1 MAENVV
7 LRDITYDIST
17 SYLDYAMDVI
27 IDRALPDV
35 RDGCKPVHR
44 RILWSM
50 LETGNT
56 HKNAYRKSARTVG
69 DVLGKYHPHG
79 DSSVYDAMVRM
90 AQDFS
95 LRYPFVD
102 GHGNFG
108 SVDGDPPAAM
118 RYTEARMS
126 TLSEVMMEDIDKNT
140 VDMKKNYDETLE
152 EPKVLPSR
160 IPNLLVN
167 GTEGIAVG
175 FASKIPPHNL
185 TEVCEGVIA
194 KIDDPSLDSV
204 GLMKY
209 IKGPDFPLG
218 GTIQGTSGIINMYT
232 TGQGCITVRSN
243 YTVEDVKGGK
253 QQIVFTT
260 VPYQVVKEN
269 IIKSIDALV
278 KDKVIDDI
286 ADIRDESSQKDGIRI
301 VVELTKKANM
311 AKIIRKLYKH
321 TKLQDNFNANM
332 YALYPKNGHLVPKLF
347 TLSEM
352 VDQFVK
358 HRQEVI
364 TRKYEFLLNKAKNRL
379 HIVEGILKAID
390 IMDDIVTTIRAS
402 KTQAEASEA
411 LRTKFDFTE
420 PQTKAI
426 LAYRLNQLVGLE
438 IEKFKNEKE
447 ELLKDIASY
456 TKILSSEKT
465 ILEEVKRDCK
475 DIINKFGDD
484 RITLINEKV
493 EKEEDDDEETRLA
506 EIEDKEMVITI
517 TNTGYIKNVPLE
529 TYSAQSRGGK
539 GVKGVHKTEI
549 DVIKQLINANKR
561 DILLCLGSNGRL
573 YKLPV
578 SELEEVSRTSR
589 GQYLNNLIE
598 AESDVDIVSVVSIKY
613 SKNPEGFMLFFS
625 NNGGVKKIDIKDL
638 ITSRRSIL
646 ALKIKDED
654 SIVNACYTES
664 PSGLAFVATNDGKL
678 LKFDYGKLSAKG
690 RVASTQRCIKLR
702 DGDYVVN
709 ADIVNENSSL
719 LTVTNT
725 GMAKR
730 TLAKNYSTY
739 GLGSQ
744 GATNYKTTPSIHVAS
759 VINIT
764 DEDDILVACDNG
776 KLIRVHANS
785 INDIGRVSKGVR
797 LVKLEGDEQVT
808 VVNCVVRETEEE
820 KDEEVT
826 E

>member
-7 LRDITYDIST
+7 VRDITFDIST

-50 LETGNT
+50 LETNNT
-56 HKNAYRKSARTVG
+56 SKNAYRKSARTVG

-126 TLSEVMMEDIDKNT
+126 KLAEVMMEDIDKNT
-140 VDMKKNYDETLE
+140 VDMKKNYDETME

-167 GTEGIAVG
+167 GTDGIAVG
-175 FASKIPPHNL
+175 FASKMPPHNL
-185 TEVCEGVIA
+185 TEVCDGVIA

-218 GTIQGTSGIINMYT
+218 GTIQGVDGIIGMYT

-260 VPYQVVKEN
+260 VPYQVIKED
-269 IIKSIDALV
+269 ILKSIDNLV
-278 KDKVIDDI
+278 KDKIIENI
-286 ADIRDESSQKDGIRI
+286 ADVRDESSQKDGIRI
-301 VVELTKKANM
+301 VVELTRNANM

-321 TKLQDNFNANM
+321 TKLQNNFNANM
-332 YALYPKNGHLVPKLF
+332 YALYPKHGKLVPKLF
-347 TLSEM
+347 TLSGIIE
-352 VDQFVK
+352 QFIA
-358 HRQEVI
+358 HRKEVI
-364 TRKYEFLLNKAKNRL
+364 TRKYNYLLNKAKARL

-390 IMDDIVTTIRAS
+390 VMDDVVATIRSS
-402 KTQAEASEA
+402 KTQDEANEK
-411 LRTKFDFTE
+411 LRKKFEFTE
-420 PQTKAI
+420 LQAKAI

-438 IEKFKNEKE
+438 IEKFKNEKV
-447 ELLKDIASY
+447 ELEKSIENY
-456 TKILSSEKT
+456 TKILSSDKT
-465 ILEEVKRDCK
+465 ILNEVKK
-475 DIINKFGDD
+475 DIKEISNKYGDD
-484 RITLINEKV
+484 RVTLINEKV
-493 EKEEDDDEETRLA
+493 EKEADDDDEARLA
-506 EIEDKEMVITI
+506 DVEDKEMVITI

-539 GVKGVHKTEI
+539 GVKGVHKTEV
-549 DVIKQLINANKR
+549 DVINQLINANKR
-561 DILLCLGSNGRL
+561 DTLLCLGSNGRL

-578 SELEEVSRTSR
+578 SELEEASRTSR

-598 AESDVDIVSVVSIKY
+598 AESDVEIVSVVAIKY
-613 SKNPEGFMLFFS
+613 AKEPEGFMLFFTH
-625 NNGGVKKIDIKDL
+625 NGGVKKIDVKDL
-638 ITSRRSIL
+638 ITSRRSVI
-646 ALKIKDED
+646 AIKIKEDD
-654 SIVNACYTES
+654 SIVNACYTAT
-664 PSGLAFVATNDGKL
+664 PSGLAFVATNNGKL
-678 LKFDYGKLSAKG
+678 LKFDYGKLNSKG
-690 RVASTQRCIKLR
+690 RVAGTQRCIKLR
-702 DGDYVVN
+702 AGDYVVS
-709 ADIVNENSSL
+709 ADIVAEESSL

-725 GMAKR
+725 GIAKK
-730 TLAKNYSTY
+730 TLAKNYSTN
-739 GLGSQ
+739 GLGAQ
-744 GATNYKTTPSIHVAS
+744 GSINYKTTDVIHVAS

-764 DEDDILVACDNG
+764 NNDDILVACDNG
-776 KLIRVHANS
+776 KLIRVHADAL
-785 INDIGRVSKGVR
+785 NDQGRVSKGVR
-797 LVKLEGDEQVT
+797 LVKLDNNEKVS
-808 VVNCVVRETEEE
+808 VVSCVVRENEEE
-820 KDEEVT
+820 AEEAT
-826 E
+826 ES